1 MKLNEMKQ
9 NWHLSISWN
18 GITGLSTC
26 YSTAYR
32 CRLMCSSVFTTLE
45 VAAEWHELMTPW
57 CFVQPSAAR
66 DSQQL
71 DLCCS
76 MTHSHHQPH

>member
-1 MKLNEMKQ
+1 MMKLNEMKQ

-45 VAAEWHELMTPW
+45 VAAEWHELMTP
-57 CFVQPSAAR
+57 
-66 DSQQL
+66 
-71 DLCCS
+71 
-76 MTHSHHQPH
+76 